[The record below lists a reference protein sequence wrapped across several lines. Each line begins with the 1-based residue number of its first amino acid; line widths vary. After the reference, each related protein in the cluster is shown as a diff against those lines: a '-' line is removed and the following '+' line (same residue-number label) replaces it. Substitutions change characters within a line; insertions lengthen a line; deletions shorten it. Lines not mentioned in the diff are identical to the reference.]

1 MLDGDVKKA
10 IGIILKQMAKD
21 VEDFTCDTVE
31 ELAGI
36 IFGNQRNLEQRR
48 AFVSTSFIWAK
59 IVAEIDGQNWRNEES
74 LKEDALRIANG
85 TWQSWRDEKERL
97 HTNAVDTI
105 DELDDDMEEEEERS
119 KGFGHGR

>member
-1 MLDGDVKKA
+1 MDGDVKKA

-21 VEDFTCDTVE
+21 VEDFTYDTME

-36 IFGNQRNLEQRR
+36 IFGNKRSLEQRR
-48 AFVSTSFIWAK
+48 AFVSASFMWAK
-59 IVAEIDGQNWRNEES
+59 FYAEIDGQSYRNEES
-74 LKEDALRIANG
+74 LKQDALRIADG

-105 DELDDDMEEEEERS
+105 DELDDDKEEQEERG
-119 KGFGHGR
+119 KGLGHGR